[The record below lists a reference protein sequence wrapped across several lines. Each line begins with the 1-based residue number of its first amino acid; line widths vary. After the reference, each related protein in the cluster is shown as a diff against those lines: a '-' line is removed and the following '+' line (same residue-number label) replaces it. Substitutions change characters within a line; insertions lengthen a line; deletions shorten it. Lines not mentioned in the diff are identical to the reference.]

1 MGPESGRNNNSR
13 KRNFVLAVLL
23 ILIVCASLF
32 YVWIRGQ
39 ITTDD
44 AYVDGRVF
52 SVSPRI
58 SGYVTEVLVNDN
70 QKVKK
75 GDRLLSMDRTDYEVA
90 LAEARASL
98 AEAESTLTSLEL
110 GVPLELTQTSQRV
123 RGAQAQLES
132 LRKTMERVMKEEE
145 AAAQELKRAKAQHE
159 LSVLDLQRMKD
170 LSRTSSVARSTLD
183 SAETTGRSSEAQMK
197 AAQARLEGVRK
208 QRASLESDQEGLKA
222 NIALAATGQDL
233 ALIKARQV
241 DAQRARVELARSR
254 VRQAE
259 LDLSYTAVLS
269 PADGFV
275 TRKRV
280 EPGLMASRGQPL
292 MAVVPLSWNDLW
304 ITANFKETQLTEVRP
319 GQEVTIRVDTYPDAT
334 LRGKVESIMAG
345 TGSVFS
351 LFPPENATG
360 NFVKVVQRVPVKITL
375 VPEEGAALP
384 PLRLGMSVVPTI
396 HTGR

>member
-1 MGPESGRNNNSR
+1 
-13 KRNFVLAVLL
+13 
-23 ILIVCASLF
+23 
-32 YVWIRGQ
+32 
-39 ITTDD
+39 
-44 AYVDGRVF
+44 
-52 SVSPRI
+52 
-58 SGYVTEVLVNDN
+58 
-70 QKVKK
+70 
-75 GDRLLSMDRTDYEVA
+75 
-90 LAEARASL
+90 
-98 AEAESTLTSLEL
+98 LTSLEL

-159 LSVLDLQRMKD
+159 QSELDLQRMKD
-170 LSRTSSVARSTLD
+170 LARTSSVARSTLD
-183 SAETTGRSSEAQMK
+183 SADTAGRSSEAQMK
-197 AAQARLEGVRK
+197 AAQARLEGVKK
-208 QRASLESDQEGLKA
+208 QRASLESEQEGLKA

-292 MAVVPLSWNDLW
+292 MAVVPLSLNDLW

-360 NFVKVVQRVPVKITL
+360 NFVKVVQRIPVKITL
-375 VPEEGAALP
+375 VPNGGATPP
-384 PLRLGMSVVPTI
+384 PLRVGMSVVPTI